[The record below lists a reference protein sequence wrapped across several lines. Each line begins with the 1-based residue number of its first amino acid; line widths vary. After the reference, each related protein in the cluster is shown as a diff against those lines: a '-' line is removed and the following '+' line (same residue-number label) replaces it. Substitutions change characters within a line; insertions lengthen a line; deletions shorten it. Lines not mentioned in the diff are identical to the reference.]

1 MGKWEADEREEKM
14 GKRKGTTT
22 VDERERREG
31 GQRDELEP
39 SVALLLLLAVR
50 VEARLLRRHEARRL
64 GSHEAGLHRHLLLLL
79 HREAC
84 QAERNHGLVSYAPC
98 AKVED
103 ARGRLTGL
111 LARHETA
118 HGLLL
123 LLREP
128 SHLRLLHRARKA
140 RRLRSEGVVLV
151 FRREKQ

>member
-1 MGKWEADEREEKM
+1 MSGRSRWES
-14 GKRKGTTT
+14 GKGTTT
-22 VDERERREG
+22 VDGRERREG

-39 SVALLLLLAVR
+39 SVALLRLLAVG
-50 VEARLLRRHEARRL
+50 VEARLLRRDEARRL

-79 HREAC
+79 HWKAC
-84 QAERNHGLVSYAPC
+84 QAERNHGLVSYALC
-98 AKVED
+98 ARVED

-111 LARHETA
+111 LAQHVAA

-128 SHLRLLHRARKA
+128 SHLRLLHHAREA

-151 FRREKQ
+151 CWREEQ